1 MSVFL
6 NNGVQVTV
14 DPGTGS
20 VNLSDHVTSVQ
31 ITQSFDEVEVTAMG
45 DSAHKFIK
53 GLEASSVTLDIL
65 NDLTSTPAVTKTL
78 QDCYGK
84 SVVWTFKQTSAAT
97 SATNPLY
104 TVTLLVNN
112 LTPINGATG
121 DVSSQSLTFNATST
135 VVVTTA

>member
-1 MSVFL
+1 MAVFL

-20 VNLSDHVTSVQ
+20 VNLSDHVTSVTINQ
-31 ITQSFDEVEVTAMG
+31 TFDELEVTAMG
-45 DSAHKFIK
+45 DSSHKFIK
-53 GLEASSVTLDIL
+53 GLESAQVTLDIL
-65 NDLTSTPAVTKTL
+65 NDLTSSPAITSVL
-78 QDCYGK
+78 QSCYGK
-84 SVVWTFKQTSAAT
+84 NVVWTFKQSSAAT

-121 DVSSQSLTFNATST
+121 DVSTQSLSFNASSS

>member
-1 MSVFL
+1 MAVFL

-20 VNLSDHVTSVQ
+20 VNLSDHVTSVT
-31 ITQSFDEVEVTAMG
+31 INQSFDELEVTAMG

-53 GLEASSVTLDIL
+53 GLEAASVTLDIL
-65 NDLTSTPAVTKTL
+65 NDLTSPNPVTTTL
-78 QDCYGK
+78 QDCFGK
-84 SVVWTFKQTSAAT
+84 NCVFTFKQSNAAV

-121 DVSSQSLTFNATST
+121 DVSMQSLSFNASS
-135 VVVTTA
+135 VVAVTEA

>member
-20 VNLSDHVTSVQ
+20 VNISDHVTSVTINQ
-31 ITQSFDEVEVTAMG
+31 TFDELDITAMG
-45 DSAHKFIK
+45 DTSHKFLK
-53 GLEASSVTLDIL
+53 GLESASVSLDVL
-65 NDLTSTPAVTKTL
+65 NDLASATALTNTL
-78 QDCYGK
+78 QSCYGK
-84 SVVWTFKQTSAAT
+84 NCVFTFKQTDAAV
-97 SATNPLY
+97 SINNPLY

-121 DVSSQSLTFNATST
+121 DVSSQSLSFNASSSVLRTI
-135 VVVTTA
+135 A

>member
-20 VNLSDHVTSVQ
+20 VNLSDHVTS
-31 ITQSFDEVEVTAMG
+31 ITINQTFDEIDVVAMG
-45 DSAHKFIK
+45 DSAHKYIK
-53 GLEASSVTLDIL
+53 GLESASVTLDIL

-84 SVVWTFKQTSAAT
+84 NVVWTFKQSSAAT
-97 SATNPLY
+97 SVTNPLY

-121 DVSSQSLTFNATST
+121 DVSSQSLTFNASST
-135 VVVTTA
+135 VAVTTS

>member
-20 VNLSDHVTSVQ
+20 VNISDHVTSVTINQ
-31 ITQSFDEVEVTAMG
+31 TFDELDITAMG
-45 DSAHKFIK
+45 DSSHKFLK
-53 GLEASSVTLDIL
+53 GLESASVSLDVL
-65 NDLTSTPAVTKTL
+65 NDISSSTALTNTL
-78 QDCYGK
+78 ESCYGK
-84 SVVWTFKQTSAAT
+84 NVVFTFKQSDAAV

-121 DVSSQSLTFNATST
+121 DVSSQSLSFNASST
-135 VVVTTA
+135 VLRTIA

>member
-1 MSVFL
+1 MAVFL

-20 VNLSDHVTSVQ
+20 VNLSDHVTS
-31 ITQSFDEVEVTAMG
+31 ITIHQSFDELEVTAMG

-65 NDLTSTPAVTKTL
+65 NDFTSTVNVTKTL
-78 QDCYGK
+78 QSCYGK
-84 SVVWTFKQTSAAT
+84 SVVWTFKQTSSAV

-112 LTPINGATG
+112 LTAINGATG
-121 DVSSQSLTFNATST
+121 DVSMQSLTFNATST
-135 VVVTTA
+135 VAVTES

>member
-1 MSVFL
+1 MAVFL

-20 VNLSDHVTSVQ
+20 VNLSDHVTSVT
-31 ITQSFDEVEVTAMG
+31 INQSFDELEVTAMG

-65 NDLTSTPAVTKTL
+65 NDLTSSPAVTNTL
-78 QDCYGK
+78 QSCYGK
-84 SVVWTFKQTSAAT
+84 NVVWTFKQSSAAT
-97 SATNPLY
+97 STSNPLY

-112 LTPINGATG
+112 LTPVNGATG
-121 DVSSQSLTFNATST
+121 DVSNQSLSFNASST
-135 VVVTTA
+135 VAVTTS

>member
-1 MSVFL
+1 MAVFL

-20 VNLSDHVTSVQ
+20 VNLSDHVTQVTINQ
-31 ITQSFDEVEVTAMG
+31 TFDELEVTAMG

-65 NDLTSTPAVTKTL
+65 NDLTSSPAVTTTL
-78 QDCYGK
+78 QSCYGK
-84 SVVWTFKQTSAAT
+84 NVVWTFKQTSAAT
-97 SATNPLY
+97 SVSNPLY

-112 LTPINGATG
+112 LTPVNGATG
-121 DVSSQSLTFNATST
+121 DVSMQSLTFNASST
-135 VVVTTA
+135 VAVTTA

>member
-1 MSVFL
+1 MAVFL

-20 VNLSDHVTSVQ
+20 VNLSDHVTAVT
-31 ITQSFDEVEVTAMG
+31 INQSFDELEVTAMG

-65 NDLTSTPAVTKTL
+65 NDLTSSPAITKTL

-84 SVVWTFKQTSAAT
+84 SVVWTFKQSSATTAV
-97 SATNPLY
+97 TNPLY

-121 DVSSQSLTFNATST
+121 DVSAQSLTFNACST
-135 VVVTTA
+135 VAVTTS

>member
-20 VNLSDHVTSVQ
+20 VNISDHVTSVTINQ
-31 ITQSFDEVEVTAMG
+31 TFDELDITAMG
-45 DSAHKFIK
+45 DSSHKFLK
-53 GLEASSVTLDIL
+53 GLESASVSLDVL
-65 NDLTSTPAVTKTL
+65 NDLASATSLTNTL
-78 QDCYGK
+78 QSCYGK
-84 SVVWTFKQTSAAT
+84 NVVFTFKQTDAAV
-97 SATNPLY
+97 SVNNPLY

-121 DVSSQSLTFNATST
+121 DVSSQSLSFNASST
-135 VVVTTA
+135 VLRTIA

>member
-1 MSVFL
+1 MAVFL

-20 VNLSDHVTSVQ
+20 VNLSDHVTAVT
-31 ITQSFDEVEVTAMG
+31 INQSFDELEVTAMG

-65 NDLTSTPAVTKTL
+65 NDLTSSPAITKTL

-84 SVVWTFKQTSAAT
+84 SVIWTFKQSSAAT
-97 SATNPLY
+97 AVTNPLY

-121 DVSSQSLTFNATST
+121 DVSSQSLTFNACST
-135 VVVTTA
+135 VAVTTS

>member
-14 DPGTGS
+14 DPGSGS
-20 VNLSDHVTSVQ
+20 VNISDHVQS
-31 ITQSFDEVEVTAMG
+31 ITINQSFDELDITAMG
-45 DSAHKFIK
+45 DSAHKLLK
-53 GLEASSVTLDIL
+53 GLESASVTMEIL
-65 NDLTSTPAVTKTL
+65 NDLTSSPAVTTTL
-78 QDCYGK
+78 QSCFGK
-84 SVVWTFKQTSAAT
+84 NCVFTFKQSNAAV

-121 DVSSQSLTFNATST
+121 DVSTQSLTFNASST
-135 VVVTTA
+135 VAVTTA

>member
-1 MSVFL
+1 MAVFL

-20 VNLSDHVTSVQ
+20 VNLSDHVTS
-31 ITQSFDEVEVTAMG
+31 ITINQSFDELEVTSMG
-45 DSAHKFIK
+45 DSSHRFIK
-53 GLEASSVTLDIL
+53 GLAAASVTLDIL
-65 NDLTSTPAVTKTL
+65 NDLTSSPAITSVL
-78 QDCYGK
+78 QSCYGK
-84 SVVWTFKQTSAAT
+84 NVVWTFKQSSAAT

-121 DVSSQSLTFNATST
+121 DISSQSLTFNASSS
-135 VVVTTA
+135 VEVTTA

>member
-1 MSVFL
+1 MAVFL

-20 VNLSDHVTSVQ
+20 VNLSDHVTAVT
-31 ITQSFDEVEVTAMG
+31 INQSFDELEVTAMG

-65 NDLTSTPAVTKTL
+65 NDLTSTPAITKTL

-84 SVVWTFKQTSAAT
+84 SVVWTFKQSSATTAV
-97 SATNPLY
+97 TNPLY

-121 DVSSQSLTFNATST
+121 DVSSQSLTFNACST
-135 VVVTTA
+135 VAVTTS

>member
-1 MSVFL
+1 MAVFL

-20 VNLSDHVTSVQ
+20 VNLSDHVTS
-31 ITQSFDEVEVTAMG
+31 ITINQSFDELEVTAMG

-65 NDLTSTPAVTKTL
+65 NDVTSTVNVTKTL
-78 QDCYGK
+78 QSCYGK

-112 LTPINGATG
+112 LTAINGATG
-121 DVSSQSLTFNATST
+121 DVSMQSLTFNATST
-135 VVVTTA
+135 VAVTEA

>member
-1 MSVFL
+1 MAVFL

-20 VNLSDHVTSVQ
+20 VNLSDHVTSVT
-31 ITQSFDEVEVTAMG
+31 INQSFDELEVTAMG

-53 GLEASSVTLDIL
+53 GLESASVVLDVL
-65 NDLTSTPAVTKTL
+65 NDLASATALTGTL
-78 QDCYGK
+78 QSCYGK
-84 SVVWTFKQTSAAT
+84 SVVWTFKQSSLAT
-97 SATNPLY
+97 STTNPLY

-121 DVSSQSLTFNATST
+121 DVSMQSLSFNATST
-135 VVVTTA
+135 VAVTTA

>member
-20 VNLSDHVTSVQ
+20 VNLSDHVTSVS
-31 ITQSFDEVEVTAMG
+31 INQSFEELDITAMG
-45 DSAHKFIK
+45 DSSRKYLK
-53 GLEASSVTLDIL
+53 GLEASSVTIDIL
-65 NDLTSTPAVTKTL
+65 NDLTSSPAVTKTL

-84 SVVWTFKQTSAAT
+84 NVVWTFKQSNAAT

-121 DVSSQSLTFNATST
+121 DVSQQSLTFNASS
-135 VVVTTA
+135 VVAVTTA

>member
-20 VNLSDHVTSVQ
+20 VNLSDHVTSVSIQ
-31 ITQSFDEVEVTAMG
+31 QTFDELEVTAMG
-45 DSAHKFIK
+45 DEAHKFIK
-53 GLEASSVTLDIL
+53 GLEAASVTLDLL
-65 NDLTSTPAVTKTL
+65 NDLTATPAVTSVL
-78 QDCYGK
+78 QSCYGK
-84 SVVWTFKQTSAAT
+84 NVIWTFKQTSAAV

-121 DVSSQSLTFNATST
+121 DVSSQSLTFNASSK
-135 VVVTTA
+135 VLVTTS

>member
-1 MSVFL
+1 MAVFL

-20 VNLSDHVTSVQ
+20 VNLSDHVTSVTINQ
-31 ITQSFDEVEVTAMG
+31 TFDELEVTAMG

-53 GLEASSVTLDIL
+53 GLEASSVTLNIL
-65 NDLTSTPAVTKTL
+65 NDFTSTVNVTKTL
-78 QDCYGK
+78 QSCYGK
-84 SVVWTFKQTSAAT
+84 SVVWTFKQTIASV

-112 LTPINGATG
+112 LTQINGATG
-121 DVSSQSLTFNATST
+121 DVSQQSLTFNATS
-135 VVVTTA
+135 VVAVTEA

>member
-1 MSVFL
+1 MAVFL

-20 VNLSDHVTSVQ
+20 VNLSDHVTSVT
-31 ITQSFDEVEVTAMG
+31 INQSFDELEVTTMG
-45 DSAHKFIK
+45 DFSHRYIK
-53 GLEASSVTLDIL
+53 GLESANVVLDLL
-65 NDLTSTPAVTKTL
+65 NDLTAPNPVTTTL
-78 QDCYGK
+78 QSCFGK
-84 SVVWTFKQTSAAT
+84 NVVFTFKQSSAAT

-121 DVSSQSLTFNATST
+121 DVSMQSLSFNASST
-135 VVVTTA
+135 VAVTTS

>member
-20 VNLSDHVTSVQ
+20 VNISDHVTSVSIQ
-31 ITQSFDEVEVTAMG
+31 QTFDELDITAMG
-45 DSAHKFIK
+45 DSAHKFLK
-53 GLEASSVTLDIL
+53 GLEASSVTLDVL
-65 NDLTSTPAVTKTL
+65 NDISSATALTNTL
-78 QDCYGK
+78 ESCYGK
-84 SVVWTFKQTSAAT
+84 NVVWTFKQSDAAV

-121 DVSSQSLTFNATST
+121 DVSSQSLTFNASSSVLRTI
-135 VVVTTA
+135 A

>member
-1 MSVFL
+1 MAVFL

-20 VNLSDHVTSVQ
+20 VNLSDHVTS
-31 ITQSFDEVEVTAMG
+31 ITINQSFDELEVTAMG

-65 NDLTSTPAVTKTL
+65 NDYTSAVNVTKTL
-78 QDCYGK
+78 QSCFGK
-84 SVVWTFKQTSAAT
+84 SVVWTFKQTNAAV

-112 LTPINGATG
+112 LTAINGATG

-135 VVVTTA
+135 VAVTES

>member
-14 DPGTGS
+14 DPGSGS
-20 VNLSDHVTSVQ
+20 VNISDHVQSVS
-31 ITQSFDEVEVTAMG
+31 INQSFDELDVVAMG
-45 DSAHKFIK
+45 DSSHKYIK
-53 GLEASSVTLDIL
+53 GLESASVTMDIL
-65 NDLTSTPAVTKTL
+65 NDLTSSPAVTTTL
-78 QDCYGK
+78 QSCFGK
-84 SVVWTFKQTSAAT
+84 NCVFTFKQTNAAV

-121 DVSSQSLTFNATST
+121 DVSVQSLTFNASST
-135 VVVTTA
+135 VAVTTA

>member
-20 VNLSDHVTSVQ
+20 VTLSDHVTSVS
-31 ITQSFDEVEVTAMG
+31 INQSFDELEVTAMG

-53 GLEASSVTLDIL
+53 GLEASSVAITIL
-65 NDLTSTPAVTKTL
+65 NDYTSAVNVTKTL
-78 QDCYGK
+78 QSCYGK
-84 SVVWTFKQTSAAT
+84 SVVWTFKQSSGAT

-112 LTPINGATG
+112 LTAINGATG
-121 DVSSQSLTFNATST
+121 DVSQQTLTFNATS
-135 VVVTTA
+135 VVAVTEA

>member
-1 MSVFL
+1 MAVFL

-20 VNLSDHVTSVQ
+20 VNLSDHVTSVT
-31 ITQSFDEVEVTAMG
+31 INQSFDELEVTAMG

-53 GLEASSVTLDIL
+53 GLEAASVTLDIL
-65 NDLTSTPAVTKTL
+65 NDLTSPNPVTTTL
-78 QDCYGK
+78 QDCFGK
-84 SVVWTFKQTSAAT
+84 NCVFTFKQSSASV

-121 DVSSQSLTFNATST
+121 DVSMQSLSFNASS
-135 VVVTTA
+135 VVAVTEA

>member
-20 VNLSDHVTSVQ
+20 VNLSDHVTSVS
-31 ITQSFDEVEVTAMG
+31 INQSFDELEVTAMG
-45 DSAHKFIK
+45 DSAHKYIK
-53 GLEASSVTLDIL
+53 GLEAASVTLDIL
-65 NDLTSTPAVTKTL
+65 NDLTSPNPVTATL
-78 QDCYGK
+78 QDCFGK
-84 SVVWTFKQTSAAT
+84 NCVFTFKQTNASV

-121 DVSSQSLTFNATST
+121 DVSSQSLTFNASS
-135 VVVTTA
+135 VVAVTEA

>member
-1 MSVFL
+1 MAVFL

-20 VNLSDHVTSVQ
+20 VNLSDHVTS
-31 ITQSFDEVEVTAMG
+31 ISINQSFDELEVTAMG

-53 GLEASSVTLDIL
+53 GLEAASVTIDIL
-65 NDLTSTPAVTKTL
+65 NDLTSSPAVTNTL
-78 QDCYGK
+78 QSCYGK
-84 SVVWTFKQTSAAT
+84 NVVWTFKQSSAAT
-97 SATNPLY
+97 STSNPLY

-121 DVSSQSLTFNATST
+121 DVSQQSLTFNASST
-135 VVVTTA
+135 VAVTTA

>member
-1 MSVFL
+1 MAVFL

-20 VNLSDHVTSVQ
+20 VNLSDHVTSVTINQ
-31 ITQSFDEVEVTAMG
+31 TFDELEVTAMG

-53 GLEASSVTLDIL
+53 GLEASSVTLNIL
-65 NDLTSTPAVTKTL
+65 NDFTSTVNVTKTL
-78 QDCYGK
+78 QSCFGK
-84 SVVWTFKQTSAAT
+84 SVVWTFKQTVAAV

-112 LTPINGATG
+112 LTQINGATG
-121 DVSSQSLTFNATST
+121 DVSQQSLTFNATS
-135 VVVTTA
+135 VVAVTEA